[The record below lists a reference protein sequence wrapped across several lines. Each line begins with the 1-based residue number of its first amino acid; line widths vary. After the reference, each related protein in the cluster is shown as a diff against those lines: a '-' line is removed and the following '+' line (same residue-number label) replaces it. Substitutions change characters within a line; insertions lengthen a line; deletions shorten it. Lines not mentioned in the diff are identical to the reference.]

1 MARKEYEE
9 EHDNPDRWVM
19 PYADL
24 STLLFALF
32 VVMYSVSSVN
42 EFKYRILTT
51 SVLNAFGQA
60 PPPSAA
66 ALPIPKPEQELTP
79 ATSSEPTATFNET
92 VASVVAPENVMLQMS
107 KTLSRNPQP
116 ESGTGKGSITPGASA
131 SPGGD
136 NLISIQPP
144 LPAEPPGGPSA
155 NNAAQQEEEE
165 SEQIKQQMDGVA
177 QDIRSALASMIK
189 GGSVS
194 VTRSKRGVRIEINA
208 SVLFTPGGY
217 KLTEESIRALSATS
231 QILAQKNYTIQVD
244 GYTDNVPIKNS
255 VFPSNWELSA
265 ARAGAV
271 VRLFTQNGI
280 ADERL
285 TATGHSANDPVQS
298 NETAEGRAKNR
309 RVTVGIM
316 SPHNTSPIVMQSPE
330 SKDSTINSRSPDPG
344 SPAPLPNQ

>member
-42 EFKYRILTT
+42 EVKYRILTT

-60 PPPSAA
+60 PPPAA
-66 ALPIPKPEQELTP
+66 ALPIPKPELELAP
-79 ATSSEPTATFNET
+79 ATSNEPAATLNET
-92 VASVVAPENVMLQMS
+92 VASAVAPENVMLQMS
-107 KTLSRNPQP
+107 KTLSQNPQP
-116 ESGTGKGSITPGASA
+116 ESGAGKGNNAPGAPA
-131 SPGGD
+131 LPGGD

-144 LPAEPPGGPSA
+144 LPAEPPGGGPSA

-165 SEQIKQQMDGVA
+165 TEQIKQQMDGVA
-177 QDIRSALASMIK
+177 NDIRSALASMIK

-194 VTRSKRGVRIEINA
+194 VTRSNRGVRIEINA

-255 VFPSNWELSA
+255 IFPSNWELSA

-316 SPHNTSPIVMQSPE
+316 SPHITSPIVMQSPE
-330 SKDSTINSRSPDPG
+330 SQNSTINSESPNSG
-344 SPAPLPNQ
+344 SPAAKPNL